1 VARSQ
6 AGCYGGL
13 DTLSSLCYNKYTTTL
28 EDNMEHWIKLNTVLN
43 ELADRKVIKSMAMG
57 RRLLQGGAIKID
69 GETIKENV
77 SLDNASS
84 IQVGKR
90 IIDLTDSL

>member
-1 VARSQ
+1 MDI
-6 AGCYGGL
+6 L
-13 DTLSSLCYNKYTTTL
+13 P
-28 EDNMEHWIKLNTVLN
+28 NTVLR
-43 ELADRKVIKSMAMG
+43 ELTDRKVIKSMAIG
-57 RRLLQGGAIKID
+57 RRLLRSGAIKVD

>member
-1 VARSQ
+1 MVV
-6 AGCYGGL
+6 L
-13 DTLSSLCYNKYTTTL
+13 TPSLTSVIIYTQQTG
-28 EDNMEHWIKLNTVLN
+28 DNMEHWIKLNTVLN

>member
-1 VARSQ
+1 MVV
-6 AGCYGGL
+6 L
-13 DTLSSLCYNKYTTTL
+13 TPSLTSVIIYTQQ
-28 EDNMEHWIKLNTVLN
+28 EGDNMEHWIKLNTVLN

-77 SLDNASS
+77 SLDDASS

-90 IIDLTDSL
+90 IIDLTD

>member
-1 VARSQ
+1 
-6 AGCYGGL
+6 
-13 DTLSSLCYNKYTTTL
+13 
-28 EDNMEHWIKLNTVLN
+28 MEHWIKLNTVLN

-84 IQVGKR
+84 IQVGKK
-90 IIDLTDSL
+90 ITIDLTDSL